1 MGLII
6 SYCKN
11 LNQKIDDIQIKDD
24 NESDIY
30 SIYSCNSIDSLDN
43 DISLLETITDDLK
56 ILKNKYIKK

>member
-11 LNQKIDDIQIKDD
+11 LNKKIDDIQIKDD

-30 SIYSCNSIDSLDN
+30 SIYSNNSIDSLDN

-56 ILKNKYIKK
+56 FLKNKYIKK